1 MTLSHRTVA
10 KRVFPHVG
18 DTSAVCLSER
28 NSSFVLEHTG
38 TYGHCSLNHLL
49 LRGEVAPESHSD
61 ICSIALATQKHIKT
75 NTQHSFPQTPV
86 ICLDGIFTRVADSD
100 RSFLALEAF
109 SWPRKQE
116 MIRGNTGAT
125 EMIGSGCLDPLDP
138 LVMDYGSVTYILPL
152 CRTEMPCLKNPCHK

>member
-61 ICSIALATQKHIKT
+61 ICSIALATQKQIKT

-100 RSFLALEAF
+100 RSFLALEA
-109 SWPRKQE
+109 
-116 MIRGNTGAT
+116 
-125 EMIGSGCLDPLDP
+125 DPLDP
-138 LVMDYGSVTYILPL
+138 LVVEYGSVTYILPPW
-152 CRTEMPCLKNPCHK
+152 RTEMPCLKNPCQK